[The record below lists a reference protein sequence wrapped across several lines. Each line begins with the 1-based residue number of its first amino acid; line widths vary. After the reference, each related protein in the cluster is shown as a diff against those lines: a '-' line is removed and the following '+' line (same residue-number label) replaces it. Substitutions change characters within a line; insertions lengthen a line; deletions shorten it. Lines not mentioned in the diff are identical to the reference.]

1 MEKTKKLAVG
11 ILAHVD
17 AGKTTLAEGIL
28 YKTGQIRKVGRV
40 DHKDAFLDTEELE
53 KARGIT
59 IFSKQ
64 AVLKLNE
71 TEVTLLDTP
80 GHVDFS
86 AEMERTLQVM
96 DYAVLLISGADGVQ
110 GHVETLWRLLARYEI
125 PVFLFINKMDQPGT
139 DAEKLLEELQSRLS
153 EHCLNFSQDLQN
165 AELLEE
171 LAMCDENVLEQYLET
186 GSVEEDQIRTMI
198 AERKVFPCCFGSALK
213 MEGVT
218 EFLKILD
225 RFTKTPEYGGDF
237 GARVFKIS
245 RDTAGN
251 RLTHLKITGGVLKVK
266 QMLGE
271 EKADQIRI
279 YSGAGYTMVQEAPAG
294 TICAVTGLNSTFSGQ
309 GIGNETEAEKPVLEP
324 VLTYRIEL
332 PPDCDVH
339 QMLGKLR
346 QLEEEIPELHIVWNE
361 RLAEIHAQV
370 MGEVQI
376 EILKSLIHE
385 RFGEWVEFGAG
396 NIVYKE
402 TIRSTVEGVGHFEPL
417 RHYAEVHLLLE
428 PAEPGSGLQIGTV
441 CSEDTLDRNWQRLI
455 LTHLLERKHPGVL
468 TGSEITDMKIT
479 LVKGRA
485 HIKHTEGGDFRQATY
500 RAVRQG
506 LKKAESVL
514 LEPVY
519 AFRLEIPSEST
530 GRALNDIQRMYGSFE
545 PPEMEGDM
553 TVITGTAPVVT
564 MRDYQKEVTAYSRG
578 RGRVFCT
585 LKGYEPCHNAE
596 EVIAS
601 IGYDSEADVEN
612 PTGSV
617 FCAHG
622 AGFVVPWNE
631 VEDHMHLEYTLE
643 NLEEESDSA
652 ESAAD
657 RSGGASSVQ
666 KAKKASD
673 RVPMAAS
680 LQEAKELEEIFTRTY
695 GKVERKR
702 AGFER
707 RTRPV
712 TSSSGIGDPKYAK
725 SNRSKE
731 PQEEYLLVDGYNI
744 IFAWDDLNELAKYN
758 IESARGKLMDILS
771 NYQGYKKMTLILV
784 FDAYKVKGNQG
795 EVGMYHNIHVVYTK
809 EAETADQ
816 YIEKT
821 VHRIG
826 HNGNVTVASSDGL
839 EQIIIMGAGA
849 HRLSARDLR
858 TEIEH
863 TNGQIRENYLEKEQK
878 TKSYLLENA
887 SGELG
892 DFLKELEEER
902 KKESKKRVKRAK
914 ERLKMNYAII
924 LSGGIGTRMQM
935 GDFPKQYLEVEKKPI
950 LLYTL
955 EQFQK
960 SSAVEKIVI
969 VAADAWR
976 EKIRGWMEEDG
987 ITKFLAFADAGDT
1000 RQESI
1005 HNGLTVCMEDSVSEN
1020 DGVIIHDGVRP
1031 LVSEQLIGDCLAAL
1045 ADHEGCMPVLPMKD
1059 TIYQSSDGTKI
1070 DHLLERST
1078 LFAGQ
1083 APEAFRLHPY
1093 AKINREASKEELS
1106 LTRGTSEIAY
1116 RHGMDVA
1123 MIPGDERNFKITTR
1137 SDLERFCTIVEGETK

>member
-28 YKTGQIRKVGRV
+28 YKTGQIRKAGRV

-171 LAMCDENVLEQYLET
+171 LAMCDEDVLEQYLET
-186 GSVEEDQIRTMI
+186 GSVEEEQIRTMI

-294 TICAVTGLNSTFSGQ
+294 TVCAVTGLNSTFSGQ

-441 CSEDTLDRNWQRLI
+441 CSEDTLDRSWQRLI

-643 NLEEESDSA
+643 NPEEESDSA

-725 SNRSKE
+725 SNRPKE

-902 KKESKKRVKRAK
+902 KKRVKRAK

-1005 HNGLTVCMEDSVSEN
+1005 HNGITVCMEGSVSEN

>member
-1 MEKTKKLAVG
+1 GFRLRVTIVSESGCREYGCLKKAQ
-11 ILAHVD
+11 
-17 AGKTTLAEGIL
+17 
-28 YKTGQIRKVGRV
+28 TGQIRKAGRV

-71 TEVTLLDTP
+71 TELTLLDTP

-110 GHVETLWRLLARYEI
+110 GHVETLWKLLARYEI

-139 DAEKLLEELQSRLS
+139 DAEKLLWELQSRLS
-153 EHCLNFSQDLQN
+153 EHCLNFSQELQN
-165 AELLEE
+165 ADLQEE
-171 LAMCDENVLEQYLET
+171 IAMCDENVLEAYLET
-186 GSVEEDQIRTMI
+186 GSVTEEQICTMI
-198 AERKVFPCCFGSALK
+198 AGRKLFPCCFGSALK

-218 EFLKILD
+218 EFLGILD
-225 RFTKTPEYGGDF
+225 RFTKVPEYGTKF

-245 RDTAGN
+245 RDPAGN
-251 RLTHLKITGGVLKVK
+251 RLTHMKITGGVLKVK
-266 QMLGE
+266 QMIGE
-271 EKADQIRI
+271 EKVDQIRI

-294 TICAVTGLNSTFSGQ
+294 TICAVTGLSDTFSGQ

-332 PPDCDVH
+332 PQDCDVH
-339 QMLGKLR
+339 QMLIRLR
-346 QLEEEIPELHIVWNE
+346 QLEEEIPELHVVWKE

-376 EILKSLIHE
+376 EILKSLIYD
-385 RFGEWVEFGAG
+385 RFGIRVEFGAG

-402 TIRSTVEGVGHFEPL
+402 TIRGAVEGVGHFEPL

-428 PAEPGSGLQIGTV
+428 AAEPGSGLQVGTV
-441 CSEDTLDRNWQRLI
+441 CSEDMLDRNWQRLI
-455 LTHLLERKHPGVL
+455 LTHLMERKHPGVL

-519 AFRLEIPSEST
+519 AFRLEIPSELT

-545 PPEMEGDM
+545 PPEMEGEM

-631 VEDHMHLEYTLE
+631 VEDYMHLEYTLE
-643 NLEEESDSA
+643 NPDAKDSS
-652 ESAAD
+652 SAAGAEPG
-657 RSGGASSVQ
+657 SGAASLQ

-712 TSSSGIGDPKYAK
+712 SPSSGIGDPKYTK
-725 SNRSKE
+725 TGRQKE

-795 EVGMYHNIHVVYTK
+795 EIGMYHNIHVVYTK

-821 VHRIG
+821 VHKIG

-849 HRLSARDLR
+849 RRLSARDLR
-858 TEIEH
+858 IEIEH

-878 TKSYLLENA
+878 TKSYLLEHA

-902 KKESKKRVKRAK
+902 KK
-914 ERLKMNYAII
+914 
-924 LSGGIGTRMQM
+924 
-935 GDFPKQYLEVEKKPI
+935 
-950 LLYTL
+950 
-955 EQFQK
+955 
-960 SSAVEKIVI
+960 
-969 VAADAWR
+969 R
-976 EKIRGWMEEDG
+976 E
-987 ITKFLAFADAGDT
+987 
-1000 RQESI
+1000 
-1005 HNGLTVCMEDSVSEN
+1005 
-1020 DGVIIHDGVRP
+1020 
-1031 LVSEQLIGDCLAAL
+1031 
-1045 ADHEGCMPVLPMKD
+1045 
-1059 TIYQSSDGTKI
+1059 
-1070 DHLLERST
+1070 
-1078 LFAGQ
+1078 
-1083 APEAFRLHPY
+1083 
-1093 AKINREASKEELS
+1093 
-1106 LTRGTSEIAY
+1106 
-1116 RHGMDVA
+1116 
-1123 MIPGDERNFKITTR
+1123 
-1137 SDLERFCTIVEGETK
+1137 

>member
-1 MEKTKKLAVG
+1 MDTTKKLALG

-28 YKTGQIRKVGRV
+28 YKTGQIRKAGRV

-71 TEVTLLDTP
+71 TELTLLDTP

-139 DAEKLLEELQSRLS
+139 DAKKLLEELQSRLS
-153 EHCLNFSQDLQN
+153 EHCLNFSQDLRNSDLQ
-165 AELLEE
+165 EE
-171 LAMCDENVLEQYLET
+171 LAMCDEQVLEQYLET
-186 GSVEEDQIRTMI
+186 GRVEEEQIRAMI

-218 EFLKILD
+218 EFLAILD
-225 RFTKTPEYGGDF
+225 RFTRAPKYGAEF

-245 RDTAGN
+245 RDAAGN
-251 RLTHLKITGGVLKVK
+251 RLTHMKITGGVLKVK

-279 YSGAGYTMVQEAPAG
+279 YSGAGFTAVQEAPAG
-294 TICAVTGLNSTFSGQ
+294 TICAVMGLNNTFSGQ

-332 PPDCDVH
+332 PVDADVH
-339 QMLGKLR
+339 QMLIRLR

-376 EILKSLIHE
+376 EILKSLIHD
-385 RFGEWVEFGAG
+385 RFGIWVEFDAG

-402 TIRSTVEGVGHFEPL
+402 TIRNAVEGVGHFEPL
-417 RHYAEVHLLLE
+417 RHYAEVHLMLE
-428 PAEPGSGLQIGTV
+428 PAERGSGLQIGTV

-479 LVKGRA
+479 LVRGRA

-545 PPEMEGDM
+545 PPEMEGEM

-601 IGYDSEADVEN
+601 SGYDSEKDLEN

-622 AGFVVPWNE
+622 AGFVVPWDE
-631 VEDHMHLEYTLE
+631 VEDYMHLENTLE
-643 NLEEESDSA
+643 HPDAEDGPSIAETDSGRVLS
-652 ESAAD
+652 SAW
-657 RSGGASSVQ
+657 
-666 KAKKASD
+666 KTKKASD

-712 TSSSGIGDPKYAK
+712 TSSSVIGDPKYAK
-725 SNRSKE
+725 TNRPKE

-784 FDAYKVKGNQG
+784 FDAYKVKGSQG

-821 VHRIG
+821 VHKIG

-849 HRLSARDLR
+849 RRLSARDLR
-858 TEIEH
+858 VEIEH

-902 KKESKKRVKRAK
+902 KKESKK
-914 ERLKMNYAII
+914 
-924 LSGGIGTRMQM
+924 
-935 GDFPKQYLEVEKKPI
+935 
-950 LLYTL
+950 
-955 EQFQK
+955 
-960 SSAVEKIVI
+960 
-969 VAADAWR
+969 
-976 EKIRGWMEEDG
+976 
-987 ITKFLAFADAGDT
+987 
-1000 RQESI
+1000 
-1005 HNGLTVCMEDSVSEN
+1005 
-1020 DGVIIHDGVRP
+1020 
-1031 LVSEQLIGDCLAAL
+1031 
-1045 ADHEGCMPVLPMKD
+1045 
-1059 TIYQSSDGTKI
+1059 
-1070 DHLLERST
+1070 
-1078 LFAGQ
+1078 
-1083 APEAFRLHPY
+1083 
-1093 AKINREASKEELS
+1093 SK
-1106 LTRGTSEIAY
+1106 GKA
-1116 RHGMDVA
+1116 
-1123 MIPGDERNFKITTR
+1123 
-1137 SDLERFCTIVEGETK
+1137 

>member
-1 MEKTKKLAVG
+1 MSMRERRRWQREFYIKQA
-11 ILAHVD
+11 
-17 AGKTTLAEGIL
+17 
-28 YKTGQIRKVGRV
+28 RSGRV

-171 LAMCDENVLEQYLET
+171 LAMCDEDVLEQYLET

-198 AERKVFPCCFGSALK
+198 VERKVFPCCFGSALK

-643 NLEEESDSA
+643 NPKEESDSA

-712 TSSSGIGDPKYAK
+712 TSSSGIGDPKYTK
-725 SNRSKE
+725 SNRPKE

-902 KKESKKRVKRAK
+902 KKESKK
-914 ERLKMNYAII
+914 
-924 LSGGIGTRMQM
+924 
-935 GDFPKQYLEVEKKPI
+935 
-950 LLYTL
+950 
-955 EQFQK
+955 
-960 SSAVEKIVI
+960 
-969 VAADAWR
+969 
-976 EKIRGWMEEDG
+976 
-987 ITKFLAFADAGDT
+987 
-1000 RQESI
+1000 
-1005 HNGLTVCMEDSVSEN
+1005 
-1020 DGVIIHDGVRP
+1020 
-1031 LVSEQLIGDCLAAL
+1031 
-1045 ADHEGCMPVLPMKD
+1045 
-1059 TIYQSSDGTKI
+1059 
-1070 DHLLERST
+1070 
-1078 LFAGQ
+1078 
-1083 APEAFRLHPY
+1083 
-1093 AKINREASKEELS
+1093 SK
-1106 LTRGTSEIAY
+1106 GKA
-1116 RHGMDVA
+1116 
-1123 MIPGDERNFKITTR
+1123 
-1137 SDLERFCTIVEGETK
+1137 

>member
-1 MEKTKKLAVG
+1 MSKETREYAKQLVSQMTLEEKMSQMVYQSPAIERLGIPAYNWWNEALHGVARAGVATVFPQAIGLAATFDKELLQEIGDV
-11 ILAHVD
+11 VS
-17 AGKTTLAEGIL
+17 TEGRA
-28 YKTGQIRKVGRV
+28 KFNEFSRKG
-40 DHKDAFLDTEELE
+40 D
-53 KARGIT
+53 RGIYKGLT
-59 IFSKQ
+59 FWAPNVNIFRDPRWGRGH
-64 AVLKLNE
+64 E
-71 TEVTLLDTP
+71 TYGEDP
-80 GHVDFS
+80 
-86 AEMERTLQVM
+86 
-96 DYAVLLISGADGVQ
+96 
-110 GHVETLWRLLARYEI
+110 
-125 PVFLFINKMDQPGT
+125 
-139 DAEKLLEELQSRLS
+139 
-153 EHCLNFSQDLQN
+153 
-165 AELLEE
+165 
-171 LAMCDENVLEQYLET
+171 YLT
-186 GSVEEDQIRTMI
+186 
-198 AERKVFPCCFGSALK
+198 
-213 MEGVT
+213 
-218 EFLKILD
+218 
-225 RFTKTPEYGGDF
+225 
-237 GARVFKIS
+237 
-245 RDTAGN
+245 
-251 RLTHLKITGGVLKVK
+251 
-266 QMLGE
+266 
-271 EKADQIRI
+271 
-279 YSGAGYTMVQEAPAG
+279 
-294 TICAVTGLNSTFSGQ
+294 
-309 GIGNETEAEKPVLEP
+309 
-324 VLTYRIEL
+324 
-332 PPDCDVH
+332 
-339 QMLGKLR
+339 
-346 QLEEEIPELHIVWNE
+346 
-361 RLAEIHAQV
+361 
-370 MGEVQI
+370 
-376 EILKSLIHE
+376 
-385 RFGEWVEFGAG
+385 
-396 NIVYKE
+396 
-402 TIRSTVEGVGHFEPL
+402 
-417 RHYAEVHLLLE
+417 
-428 PAEPGSGLQIGTV
+428 
-441 CSEDTLDRNWQRLI
+441 
-455 LTHLLERKHPGVL
+455 
-468 TGSEITDMKIT
+468 
-479 LVKGRA
+479 GRA

-545 PPEMEGDM
+545 PPEMEDDM

-564 MRDYQKEVTAYSRG
+564 MQDYQKEVTAYSRG

-643 NLEEESDSA
+643 NPEEESDSA

-680 LQEAKELEEIFTRTY
+680 LQEAEELEEIFTRTY

-725 SNRSKE
+725 SNRPKE

-744 IFAWDDLNELAKYN
+744 IFAWDDLNELARYN

-902 KKESKKRVKRAK
+902 KKESKK
-914 ERLKMNYAII
+914 
-924 LSGGIGTRMQM
+924 
-935 GDFPKQYLEVEKKPI
+935 
-950 LLYTL
+950 
-955 EQFQK
+955 
-960 SSAVEKIVI
+960 
-969 VAADAWR
+969 
-976 EKIRGWMEEDG
+976 
-987 ITKFLAFADAGDT
+987 
-1000 RQESI
+1000 
-1005 HNGLTVCMEDSVSEN
+1005 
-1020 DGVIIHDGVRP
+1020 
-1031 LVSEQLIGDCLAAL
+1031 
-1045 ADHEGCMPVLPMKD
+1045 
-1059 TIYQSSDGTKI
+1059 
-1070 DHLLERST
+1070 
-1078 LFAGQ
+1078 
-1083 APEAFRLHPY
+1083 
-1093 AKINREASKEELS
+1093 SK
-1106 LTRGTSEIAY
+1106 GKA
-1116 RHGMDVA
+1116 
-1123 MIPGDERNFKITTR
+1123 
-1137 SDLERFCTIVEGETK
+1137 

>member
-1 MEKTKKLAVG
+1 MEQEHKQLVIG

-17 AGKTTLAEGIL
+17 SGKTTLSEALL
-28 YKTGQIRKVGRV
+28 YGTGTIRKLGRV
-40 DHKDAFLDTEELE
+40 DHKDAFLDTDALE

-64 AVLKLNE
+64 ALFTAGN
-71 TEVTLLDTP
+71 TDFTLLDTP

-86 AEMERTLQVM
+86 TETERTLQVL
-96 DYAVLLISGADGVQ
+96 DYAVLVISGTDGVQ
-110 GHVETLWRLLARYEI
+110 SHTETLWRLLRRYRI
-125 PVFLFINKMDQPGT
+125 PTFVFVNKMDLPGPGREALLT
-139 DAEKLLEELQSRLS
+139 QLNRRLGDGFVDFGAEQADRDE
-153 EHCLNFSQDLQN
+153 
-165 AELLEE
+165 A
-171 LAMCDENVLEQYLET
+171 LALCDERLMET
-186 GSVEEDQIRTMI
+186 MLDRGSLTDTDLIPAI
-198 AERKVFPCCFGSALK
+198 ARRHVFPCWFGSALK
-213 MEGVT
+213 LQGVDALVEG
-218 EFLKILD
+218 LD
-225 RFTKTPEYGGDF
+225 RYTRPAPALEAF
-237 GARVFKIS
+237 GAKVFKVS
-245 RDTAGN
+245 QDEQGN
-251 RLTHLKITGGVLKVK
+251 RLTWLRVTGGALKVK
-266 QMLGE
+266 AQLTGE
-271 EKADQIRI
+271 VDGEPWAEKANQLRL
-279 YSGAGYTMVQEAPAG
+279 YSGAKFTLAECIGPGQV
-294 TICAVTGLNSTFSGQ
+294 CAVTGLTKARPGE
-309 GIGNETEAEKPVLEP
+309 GLGAERDSDLPVLEP

-402 TIRSTVEGVGHFEPL
+402 TIRSAVEGVGHFEPL

-553 TVITGTAPVVT
+553 TVITGTVPVVT

-643 NLEEESDSA
+643 NPEEESDSA

-725 SNRSKE
+725 SNRPKE

-744 IFAWDDLNELAKYN
+744 IFAWDDLNELARYN

-902 KKESKKRVKRAK
+902 KKESKK
-914 ERLKMNYAII
+914 
-924 LSGGIGTRMQM
+924 
-935 GDFPKQYLEVEKKPI
+935 
-950 LLYTL
+950 
-955 EQFQK
+955 
-960 SSAVEKIVI
+960 
-969 VAADAWR
+969 
-976 EKIRGWMEEDG
+976 
-987 ITKFLAFADAGDT
+987 
-1000 RQESI
+1000 
-1005 HNGLTVCMEDSVSEN
+1005 
-1020 DGVIIHDGVRP
+1020 
-1031 LVSEQLIGDCLAAL
+1031 
-1045 ADHEGCMPVLPMKD
+1045 
-1059 TIYQSSDGTKI
+1059 
-1070 DHLLERST
+1070 
-1078 LFAGQ
+1078 
-1083 APEAFRLHPY
+1083 
-1093 AKINREASKEELS
+1093 SK
-1106 LTRGTSEIAY
+1106 GKA
-1116 RHGMDVA
+1116 
-1123 MIPGDERNFKITTR
+1123 
-1137 SDLERFCTIVEGETK
+1137 